1 MKDEAEADRQNEEDF
16 VSGKVDF
23 WDKAYFYP
31 VPCPLCGVETRR
43 MVNVPTGRADILAA
57 MTAAHLRR
65 MSKAAEAYLSLHIS
79 PPARGKKETVT
90 MPCCS
95 GHDHSNDIIQLA
107 LEQCLADQFGVASL
121 WTTRE
126 EAGRLVASEQSPTPC
141 RLCGNMTKH
150 RVVMQE
156 QGAKGVRF
164 LIWAVLWVQLEK

>member
-1 MKDEAEADRQNEEDF
+1 METISKAKIHAMPPLREEVEATNVSRKANSMSNEAETDRQNEEDF

-79 PPARGKKETVT
+79 PPALRTRKRVSHADAATDTIIPTTLCWLAAERGV
-90 MPCCS
+90 
-95 GHDHSNDIIQLA
+95 
-107 LEQCLADQFGVASL
+107 
-121 WTTRE
+121 WR
-126 EAGRLVASEQSPTPC
+126 R
-141 RLCGNMTKH
+141 
-150 RVVMQE
+150 
-156 QGAKGVRF
+156 
-164 LIWAVLWVQLEK
+164 